1 MTTDTHSSIHSR
13 PNSRTSIGAVL
24 LLSPATICCFLTL
37 FVPTIR
43 TLLLSM
49 QNADLFGTSTFV
61 GWENYARLFQDPIFW
76 SAIGFS
82 LTHVVIRVI
91 VVSIVPLLLALA
103 LSRFGRTIRLSTRLL
118 FTIPLAAFAPIFAAL
133 MWRIWFSN
141 PATQSTGIEMPLV
154 NVDVVRPTLF
164 LIDSLSIFGVVCGV
178 GLIVYSM
185 ALRGLGNEA
194 PSAQQVRMP
203 LLITWF
209 VSVVATI
216 ALALQEFTLS
226 FVLTRGG
233 PDGATTSLS
242 FLQFELAFI
251 RFAFGEG
258 AVVASLMLAILTMLG
273 IIVGVIIAMT
283 GVQIKMAPP
292 NRSGAATNRG
302 LAGVTLGLLLFLSI
316 GCWFIS
322 IFPPIINLLTPSP
335 GQSDAGQVFAAFP
348 VATLLINTIVPTTI
362 GVFVQLAMAYLGAL
376 GIGAL
381 RPLGKRSEW
390 LLVLFSPWLFV
401 TTIPMSLIA
410 FQDRLN
416 VELLNSMLG
425 LVSPILISIPALFIL
440 TLFFKGQHETWQEA
454 QVHGQKTTFT
464 QAIIKPSLPLTVL
477 LGSVGLLVGMQSFYW
492 PLLVST
498 NPSAMP
504 ILVFVVSSAISNPFG
519 WAEIPILLISLGLP
533 FWIFFLIIFSLF
545 QLFYI
550 DRLTFVTNRRTS

>member
-24 LLSPATICCFLTL
+24 LLSPAAICCFLTL

-43 TLLLSM
+43 TLLLSV
-49 QNADLFGTSTFV
+49 QNAALFSEATFA
-61 GWENYARLFQDPIFW
+61 GLENYARFLQDPVFW
-76 SAIGFS
+76 SATGFS
-82 LTHVVIRVI
+82 LTHVIVRII
-91 VVSIVPLLLALA
+91 VVSIVPLLLALT
-103 LSRFGRTIRLSTRLL
+103 LSHFGRTIRISTRLL
-118 FTIPLAAFAPIFAAL
+118 FTIPLATFAPVFAL
-133 MWRIWFSN
+133 LTWRIWFAN
-141 PATQSTGIEMPLV
+141 PATQSAELDRFLV
-154 NVDVVRPTLF
+154 DPNLAGPTLF
-164 LIDSLSIFGVVCGV
+164 MVDSLAIFGIACGV
-178 GLIVYSM
+178 GLIVYTM
-185 ALRGLGNEA
+185 ALRGAGNEA
-194 PSAQQVRMP
+194 PSAQQVRGP
-203 LLITWF
+203 LFITWF
-209 VSVVATI
+209 VSVITVI
-216 ALALQEFTLS
+216 ALTLQEFTLS
-226 FVLTRGG
+226 FVLTNGG
-233 PDGATTSLS
+233 PVNATTSLPL
-242 FLQFELAFI
+242 FLYRLGFERL
-251 RFAFGEG
+251 AFGEG
-258 AVVASLMLAILTMLG
+258 AVVASLLLALLAVFG
-273 IIVGVIIAMT
+273 IIIGIVIAAT
-283 GVQIKMAPP
+283 GAQIRMAP
-292 NRSGAATNRG
+292 NSRSGAAANRG

-316 GCWFIS
+316 GCWLIS
-322 IFPPIINLLTPSP
+322 ILPPIINLLTPSP

-348 VATLLINTIVPTTI
+348 IATLLINTIVPTTI

-416 VELLNSMLG
+416 VDLLNSMLG

-440 TLFFKGQHETWQEA
+440 TLFFKGQQAAWQETQA
-454 QVHGQKTTFT
+454 QGQTITFF
-464 QAIIKPSLPLTVL
+464 QAIIKLSLPLAAL

-519 WAEIPILLISLGLP
+519 WAEISILLISLGLP